1 MSIRRGILYIV
12 ATPIGNL
19 EDFSARARRILGDV
33 DLILAEDTR
42 HSRRLLQ
49 HFGIATPV
57 KAYHDHNERQLAPAL
72 VEKLLRGTNIALI
85 SDAGMPLIS
94 DPGYH
99 LVRAAHRSG
108 AAVVSVPGPC
118 ALVSALSIAG
128 SPANRFVFEGYLP
141 SRAST
146 RQRHLA
152 TLRNESRTMVFY
164 EAPHRVLGCLKD
176 MADCFGPERPA
187 AIARELTK
195 QYENV
200 HCDSLGS
207 LLEWLKEDTKRRKGE
222 FVLIVEG
229 AVKAAESVDNAQWV
243 LEVLLRAL
251 PLKQAVLLAE
261 EITRLKKNDLY
272 ALALKL
278 KRNH

>member
-19 EDFSARARRILGDV
+19 EDLSTRAQRILGDV

-72 VEKLLRGTNIALI
+72 IQKLLQGTNMALI

-108 AAVVSVPGPC
+108 AVVVSVPGPC

-128 SPANRFVFEGYLP
+128 FPADRFVFEGYLP

-146 RQRHLA
+146 RRQHLES
-152 TLRNESRTMVFY
+152 LRNELRTMVFY
-164 EAPHRVLGCLKD
+164 EAPHRVLSCLSD
-176 MADCFGPERPA
+176 MAACFGRERPA

-200 HCDSLGS
+200 RCDSLGN
-207 LLEWLKEDTKRRKGE
+207 LVDWLKEDAKRTKGE
-222 FVLIVEG
+222 FVLILEG
-229 AVKAAESVDNAQWV
+229 AARSSPSVDDAKRV
-243 LEVLLRAL
+243 LDVLLRAL
-251 PLKQAVLLAE
+251 PLKQAVLLTE
-261 EITRLKKNDLY
+261 EITRVRKNELY
-272 ALALKL
+272 GIALQL
-278 KRNH
+278 KRHH